1 MQGRPLPGK
10 TSAALFCAVAA
21 IAAVP
26 IAFAVAAAGY
36 GVATRDPARDIAIM
50 ALWSVA
56 EEIVF
61 RGAIQPAF
69 ARVMKRGTSAWITPA
84 NALTSLLFAALH
96 LWRHPVV
103 VAAFIF
109 PVSLVYGRAR
119 ELSGR
124 VWPAALLHVAFNS
137 LLYAASWL
145 RAAS

>member
-1 MQGRPLPGK
+1 MRDRLLPGK
-10 TSAALFCAVAA
+10 TAAATFCAAAA

-26 IAFAVAAAGY
+26 IAYGVAAAGY
-36 GVATRDPARDIAIM
+36 GVATRDPALDLAII

-61 RGAIQPAF
+61 RGAIQPAI
-69 ARVMKRGTSAWITPA
+69 ARVMKRGASAWITPA

-96 LWRHPVV
+96 LWRHPVA
-103 VAAFIF
+103 VAALIF

-124 VWPAALLHVAFNS
+124 VWPAALLHLLFNG

-145 RAAS
+145 RAGA

>member
-1 MQGRPLPGK
+1 MEGRPLPGE
-10 TSAALFCAVAA
+10 TSAARFCAAAA

-26 IAFAVAAAGY
+26 IAYGVAAAGY
-36 GVATRDPARDIAIM
+36 GVATRDPARDLALL

-61 RGAIQPAF
+61 RGVIQPAI
-69 ARVMKRGTSAWITPA
+69 ARVMQRGTSAWITPA
-84 NALTSLLFAALH
+84 NALTSLLFATLH
-96 LWRHPVV
+96 LWQHPVV
-103 VAAFIF
+103 VAALVF

-124 VWPAALLHVAFNS
+124 VWPAALLHLAFNA

-145 RAAS
+145 RSAS